1 MTNEREVKK
10 MEWTCEEIE
19 DTFNYMRVVLGAEKI
34 FMFYL
39 DNDRIGYWTSDGI
52 CHQKVLKEFMKK
64 CLTNNRRYDII
75 IIEREVKRND

>member
-1 MTNEREVKK
+1 
-10 MEWTCEEIE
+10 MEQTCEKIE

-52 CHQKVLKEFMKK
+52 CHQKSFRGIYEEMLDKQQKI
-64 CLTNNRRYDII
+64 CYTNNR
-75 IIEREVKRND
+75 KRGKEK

>member
-1 MTNEREVKK
+1 
-10 MEWTCEEIE
+10 MEWTCEKIE

-52 CHQKVLKEFMKK
+52 CHQRSF
-64 CLTNNRRYDII
+64 RRIYEEMLDKQQKI
-75 IIEREVKRND
+75 

>member
-1 MTNEREVKK
+1 
-10 MEWTCEEIE
+10 MEWTCEKIE

-52 CHQKVLKEFMKK
+52 CHRKSLKEIYEEM
-64 CLTNNRRYDII
+64 LDRQQEDML
-75 IIEREVKRND
+75 